1 MEATVVRM
9 EASEAEVS
17 AAGRN
22 ERALAE
28 LRVAMAEQSAGL
40 ETQGRCCLTSS
51 GGPVVRWPTRAALK
65 AAQSEVIR
73 GI

>member
-9 EASEAEVS
+9 EAS
-17 AAGRN
+17 